1 MDVGDLGGV
10 LSNRFI
16 KLSVEPFSRHSYL
29 QLSAVLRMR
38 EYSHTNVRYR
48 DSNSGTGIGTLATA
62 LILKQTRC
70 NSFCYNNFCNPRKSS
85 NYTLVQNECISHI
98 IIV

>member
-10 LSNRFI
+10 LSNRLFI
-16 KLSVEPFSRHSYL
+16 KLSVAPFSRYSYL

-48 DSNSGTGIGTLATA
+48 DSNSGTGTDTLATA
-62 LILKQTRC
+62 
-70 NSFCYNNFCNPRKSS
+70 Y
-85 NYTLVQNECISHI
+85 Y
-98 IIV
+98 